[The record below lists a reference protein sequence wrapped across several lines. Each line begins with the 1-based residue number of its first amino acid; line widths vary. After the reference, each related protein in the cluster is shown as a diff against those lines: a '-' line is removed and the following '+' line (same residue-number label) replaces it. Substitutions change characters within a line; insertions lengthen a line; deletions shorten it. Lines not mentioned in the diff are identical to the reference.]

1 MINYNNIDTVEKQ
14 NILEKIVE
22 LVKKDNLPNPQN
34 LRRIDRLRLKEK
46 IKLVDEVIDCLQ
58 TSNVTEGKKLV
69 KFGALVITQL
79 LGIKEIKNKKKDKLF
94 WRLRIGSNINAL
106 RKDVSLIEKWET
118 GMLRK
123 ESQKTRLDHLY
134 GVKRKGYKRAA
145 EELKQRIKAKAA
157 TLRRYK
163 NRVNQ
168 YRQNRLFQSN
178 QSKFY
183 QELDGKSHEENI
195 IPDKKKPREFWSGI
209 WEKNFNHNESADW
222 IHKVAEEM
230 HGNKQ
235 QNIDIT
241 PTKSK
246 KEFVKWRTGTSLD
259 LMLSMAIGSRCLC
272 QCKKE

>member
-1 MINYNNIDTVEKQ
+1 
-14 NILEKIVE
+14 
-22 LVKKDNLPNPQN
+22 
-34 LRRIDRLRLKEK
+34 
-46 IKLVDEVIDCLQ
+46 
-58 TSNVTEGKKLV
+58 
-69 KFGALVITQL
+69 
-79 LGIKEIKNKKKDKLF
+79 
-94 WRLRIGSNINAL
+94 
-106 RKDVSLIEKWET
+106 
-118 GMLRK
+118 MLRK
-123 ESQKTRLDHLY
+123 ESQKTRLKHFY
-134 GVKRKGYKRAA
+134 RANRKGCKRAA
-145 EELKQRIKAKAA
+145 EELKQQIRAKAA
-157 TLRRYK
+157 TLKRCK

-168 YRQNRLFQSN
+168 YRPNRLFQSN